1 MTSTVDR
8 VPPFSNAP
16 SAIKQH
22 YIGTSKRRLPESLL
36 TVLPNVQA
44 AAFLT
49 AAWEALAARLG
60 RPAGA
65 LPVVFEDVALLQAVP
80 LKAGGA
86 ATLRVSLD
94 ARQRFQVKTLQN
106 PVF

>member
-1 MTSTVDR
+1 MTQVY
-8 VPPFSNAP
+8 A
-16 SAIKQH
+16 
-22 YIGTSKRRLPESLL
+22 GTSMLRLPESLL
-36 TVLPNVQA
+36 TILPKMQA
-44 AAFLT
+44 TAFLT

-94 ARQRFQVKTLQN
+94 ARQRFQVGTTQTLI
-106 PVF
+106 